1 MKSIKMREFVYRLD
15 YTTPL
20 SLLAAS
26 ALLAVAGCGPPASSQ
41 DPPKTQA
48 AQSFH
53 TGTCQAAMIRH
64 GVAHLTALAGSIG
77 LDDNHSFQ
85 VRSTVVDEFG
95 VAHLRYDQRYRGV
108 RVWEG
113 EAIVAL
119 SAQAVP
125 DSVIHTLGPAFD
137 LSTSPSL
144 DAPEVLR
151 IAHQDLRPQGTY
163 VNDPTIELVIYPMV
177 SEHIRTDRLRGPDG
191 ELNAIDVERIPEGY
205 ALAYHVHAALENGA
219 LETKHTDYIIH
230 AHNGLILKKWST
242 LYTDAADGSGLSQ
255 HSGDVTLVT
264 NILPTGSFEL
274 RDDSRS
280 MAIATYDLN
289 HGTMGLGTIFSDPD
303 NTWGDGMNYAAGG
316 PTTDDNGQTAA
327 VDAHYGA
334 EKTFDYYLNVHGRN
348 GIDGSGRAT
357 YSRVHYGNYYDN
369 AFWDDNC
376 FCMTYGD
383 GRRYKVLT
391 SVDLTGHEMTH
402 GVTSATAKLT
412 YSGESG
418 GLNEAMSDIFATM
431 IEYYVRGGGGSTIG
445 EMGGNWLI
453 GEQLAASPLR
463 YMYKPSKD
471 RSSRDAWSSTIG
483 AIDPHYSSGPM
494 NRAFYFLSQGASGD
508 STSDYYS
515 SYLPGG
521 MGGIGNDKAARIAYR
536 ALVFKMKAS
545 DNYVAARAAFL
556 GAAAE
561 LYGATSAE
569 SDAVAKAFA
578 AINVGGPG
586 KDTTPPTTMILTP
599 GDGATLSGVRTIG
612 ARAEDDVA
620 IKKVEFY
627 LGGTK
632 LATVLTAPYSISW
645 DTTKV
650 TNGTYVLTSK
660 AYDTMGN
667 SARSS
672 EVNITISNSSCVPPE
687 DSRCKSVSGS
697 STTAEGSDEAA
708 EVRPRADDS
717 GPC

>member
-1 MKSIKMREFVYRLD
+1 MKSIKLREFVNRRD
-15 YTTPL
+15 YATPL

-26 ALLAVAGCGPPASSQ
+26 ALLAVAGCGPTSGSQ
-41 DPPKTQA
+41 DPPPNRA
-48 AQSFH
+48 VQSFN
-53 TGTCQAAMIRH
+53 TGACQAAAIRH
-64 GVAHLTALAGSIG
+64 GDAHLTALAGSLG

-85 VRSTVVDEFG
+85 VRSAVVDDLG
-95 VAHLRYDQRYRGV
+95 LTHLRYDQSYRGV

-125 DSVIHTLGPAFD
+125 QSVIHTLSPAFD

-151 IAHQDLRPQGTY
+151 IAHQDLQPQGPY

-177 SEHIRTDRLRGPDG
+177 SEHIRTDRLRGHDG
-191 ELNAIDVERIPEGY
+191 ELNAIDIEKITKGY

-219 LETKHTDYIIH
+219 LETKHTDYIID

-264 NILPTGSFEL
+264 DMLPSGSFEL
-274 RDDSRS
+274 RDGSRS
-280 MAIATYDLN
+280 MAIATYDLS
-289 HGTMGLGTIFSDPD
+289 HGITGLGTIFSDPD
-303 NTWGDGMNYAAGG
+303 NTWGDSMNYAAGG
-316 PTTDDNGQTAA
+316 PTTDENGQTAA

-334 EKTFDYYLNVHGRN
+334 ERTFDYYLNIHGRN

-391 SVDLTGHEMTH
+391 SVDLAGHEMTH

-418 GLNEAMSDIFATM
+418 GLNEAMSDIFGTM
-431 IEYYVRGGGGSTIG
+431 IEHYVRGGGGSTIG
-445 EMGGNWLI
+445 DRGGNWLI

-483 AIDPHYSSGPM
+483 TIDPHYSSGPM
-494 NRAFYFLSQGASGD
+494 NRAFYFLSQGASSD

-515 SYLPGG
+515 SYLPDG
-521 MGGIGNDKAARIAYR
+521 MDGIGNDKAARIAYR

-545 DNYVAARAAFL
+545 DNYVAARTAFL
-556 GAAAE
+556 NAAAE

-578 AINVGGPG
+578 AINVGVPG
-586 KDTTPPTTMILTP
+586 RDTTPPTTTILTP

-627 LGGTK
+627 FGLTK
-632 LATVLTAPYSISW
+632 IATVMTAPYSISW

-650 TNGTYVLTSK
+650 PNGNYVLTSK
-660 AYDTMGN
+660 AYDTVGN
-667 SARSS
+667 STRSP
-672 EVNITISNSSCVPPE
+672 EVSITVNNTVCVPPDE
-687 DSRCKSVSGS
+687 SRCKSVSGS
-697 STTAEGSDEAA
+697 STSGEGSDEAA
-708 EVRPRADDS
+708 EVRPRADGI